1 MSNVYF
7 DHYEDDDG
15 IIDSQLS
22 LNSDGFDELT
32 THLEELFDKFGKG
45 RHYDMSVNF
54 FDNVRMDLLEH
65 FNKVANSATKE
76 DS

>member
-1 MSNVYF
+1 MSNEYF
-7 DHYEDDDG
+7 DHYEDDAG

-45 RHYDMSVNF
+45 RGYDMSVNF

-65 FNKVANSATKE
+65 FNEVANSTTDE
-76 DS
+76 V

>member
-7 DHYEDDDG
+7 DHYEVDG

-45 RHYDMSVNF
+45 RHHDMSVNA
-54 FDNVRMDLLEH
+54 FDDVRMGLLIH
-65 FNKVANSATKE
+65 FNKVANSTTDE
-76 DS
+76 T